1 MSELNDAVDKNG
13 VEEMI
18 ITVDDK
24 TNTTDNAMEDETNTL
39 IQDDKTT
46 DNYMEDDDE
55 TNVSLDTLPVELL
68 LHILQYLEVRYITSV
83 VARVC
88 TYFQTI
94 SNDQSTWKIRMQKRW
109 PWPYPACPP
118 TPSFNWT
125 EACICREEESHTWR
139 DDGAN
144 MTLTS
149 CPTAHYASVDAVIVT
164 DDLVISGSRDRAINA
179 WNIGQVQG
187 GVSSPVM
194 KMADAHKGWVWT
206 FCRENDLL
214 VSGSWDNSIKFW
226 NIANDGIKEARAA
239 VNLRV
244 SVLASSIY
252 QNRIAAGTFDKK
264 VIQFDAREDVKKM
277 TCYKV
282 HKKPVLAV
290 KVTEK
295 HVLSLSEDGKLVV
308 FDRKAARK
316 YKSVDIPG
324 DSYPLSMS
332 LHDNVLYVG
341 DKTGGLHLID
351 TTHDSFDLLQSYN
364 TGHTGRLTSIH
375 NGLGCVMTGSSDG
388 SIKVFHPGKNLN
400 QFSTIK
406 NADAGEVAQ
415 ISYQGGILAGAFSNN
430 TVKIWTP
437 SN

>member
-1 MSELNDAVDKNG
+1 MSELNDAFGDN
-13 VEEMI
+13 VEAMI
-18 ITVDDK
+18 TTMDDE
-24 TNTTDNAMEDETNTL
+24 TTTTDNAMDDLDAMEDEDETSQL
-39 IQDDKTT
+39 
-46 DNYMEDDDE
+46 
-55 TNVSLDTLPVELL
+55 SLDTLPVELL

-88 TYFQTI
+88 TYFQNI
-94 SNDQSTWKIRMQKRW
+94 SNDQSTWKIRIQKRW

-118 TPSFNWT
+118 NPTFNWA
-125 EACICREEESHTWR
+125 EACISREEESQTWR
-139 DDGAN
+139 DDGIN
-144 MTLTS
+144 MSVTT

-179 WNIGQVQG
+179 WNIGQVQAG
-187 GVSSPVM
+187 NSSPVM

-206 FCRENDLL
+206 FCREDDLL

-226 NIANDGIKEARAA
+226 KIANDGIKEARSA
-239 VNLRV
+239 VSLRV

-264 VIQFDAREDVKKM
+264 VIQLDAREDVKKM

-282 HKKPVLAV
+282 HKKPILAV

-295 HVLSLSEDGKLVV
+295 HVLSLSEDGKLVI
-308 FDRKAARK
+308 FDRRAARR

-332 LHDNVLYVG
+332 LRENVLYVG
-341 DKTGGLHLID
+341 DKTGGLHLINTVD
-351 TTHDSFDLLQSYN
+351 DSFDLVQSYK
-364 TGHTGRLTSIH
+364 TGHNGRLTSIH
-375 NGLGCVMTGSSDG
+375 NGLGCLMTGSSDG
-388 SIKVFHPGKNLN
+388 NIKVFHPGKNLN

-415 ISYQGGILAGAFSNN
+415 ISYHGGVLAGAFSNN

-437 SN
+437 KKQTITS